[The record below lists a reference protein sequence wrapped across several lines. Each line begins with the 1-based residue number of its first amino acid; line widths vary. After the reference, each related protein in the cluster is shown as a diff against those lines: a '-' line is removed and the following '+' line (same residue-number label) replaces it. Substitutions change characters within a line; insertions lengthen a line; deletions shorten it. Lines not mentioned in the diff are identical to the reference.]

1 MARVDSWLHSRE
13 VWARYRPHPRLERK
27 YMRTTWASR
36 YVKVGN
42 SQCIV
47 VPKEVR
53 EKLGAVPG
61 DLIVMRMYGRL
72 LICRKLAPEHVVDV
86 NELPADALPSAVR
99 S

>member
-1 MARVDSWLHSRE
+1 MKS
-13 VWARYRPHPRLERK
+13 
-27 YMRTTWASR
+27 TWATR

-42 SQCIV
+42 SQCII

-61 DLIVMRMYGRL
+61 DLIIMRMFGRL
-72 LICRKLAPEHVVDV
+72 LICRKLDPNQIVDV

-99 S
+99 G